1 MISDRRTFLGKKAWR
16 VGSGSHLD
24 LWRAQLRVVQSSGWK
39 SRHGKKPE
47 PCSVDGRGWWKRC
60 LLKPIDKVCNRQA
73 SNYPGCNE
81 SERRS
86 SLVKVQ
92 IHWPSLSQ
100 IGEDRILLPYWLI
113 RYKDGDGVSAA
124 TRIERGTINWGSP
137 PRP

>member
-1 MISDRRTFLGKKAWR
+1 MIKTSISLQELRGKIDSKAKTEKQRRFWRIFTSFLYKLENGKGL
-16 VGSGSHLD
+16 VSNLD

-100 IGEDRILLPYWLI
+100 IGEDRILLPKLAN
-113 RYKDGDGVSAA
+113 R
-124 TRIERGTINWGSP
+124 
-137 PRP
+137 